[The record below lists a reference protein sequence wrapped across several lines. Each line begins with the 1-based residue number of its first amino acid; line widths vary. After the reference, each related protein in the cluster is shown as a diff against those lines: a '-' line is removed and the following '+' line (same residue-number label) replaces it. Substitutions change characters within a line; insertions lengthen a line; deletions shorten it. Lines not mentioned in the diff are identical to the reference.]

1 MESPDEDSGLFSFPE
16 DSVKPQYSPMMQ
28 QYLSIKEQYPDVLLF
43 YRMGDFY
50 EMFFE
55 DAKIASNEL
64 ELTLTGR
71 ESSGERIPMAGIP
84 YHAAENYLTRLI
96 EKGYR
101 VAICEQVE
109 DPAQAKGLVKR
120 EVVRLVTP
128 GTLLE
133 SGYLADK
140 QNNFLAAISTTAD
153 GFGLAYCD
161 VSTGELLATEVSDA
175 RTLSA
180 ELSRLMPAELLV
192 PVPTDVWERTA
203 WGRQPGRVPPDQLDT
218 RWVGVLPEGLNLTL
232 RHEAGFATEPGKR
245 LILEHFKVSSLE
257 GFGLTEHP
265 LAVGAIGS
273 LLTYLYET
281 RKAQLPP
288 FSGIRMFRLAD
299 YMGLDGGTRRNLELM
314 QTARDGS
321 WKGSL
326 LWVLDETRTAMGGRK
341 LRQWLMHPLISP
353 PEIAKRHEAVGE
365 LCEQATL
372 RMALSQRLGSVKD
385 LERLASRVGAGT
397 ANARDLNALK
407 DSVEALPAI
416 AETLAGC
423 RSELLTAIGGM
434 PLELLELAAEIRRTL
449 SDAPPIS
456 LTEGGIIRDGVS
468 AELDELR
475 SLLGDSKEWL
485 TRFELQERERSGIRS
500 LKVGYNKAFGY
511 FIEVTHANRSLVP
524 EDYHRKQT
532 LTNAE
537 RYITPELKDREQRI
551 LTAQDRIGRLEYDLF
566 TALREAVLP
575 WVPTLQELAS
585 QVSAVDVLASFA
597 EVAIRHGFIRP
608 EVDDTLGLSITE
620 GRHPV
625 VERLLPPG
633 TFVPNDTQMDAD
645 DAQLVI
651 LTGPNMA
658 GKSTFMRQIALI
670 VLLAQVGSFVPA
682 RSARI
687 GVVDRIFTR
696 VGAVDDLATGQST
709 FMVEMNETANILNNA
724 TRRSLILLDEIGR
737 GTSTFDGISIAWSV
751 SEHLASQVRARTLF
765 ATHYHELTSLA
776 MSQPA
781 VRTYKV
787 LVEEKG
793 GQVHFLRRVVP
804 GGADR
809 SYGIEVARLAGLPPQ
824 VIDRARQVLSE
835 IERRNRISL
844 SLRNA
849 ALTEGGDPAVSQL
862 PLFSTPG
869 SL

>member
-1 MESPDEDSGLFSFPE
+1 MERPEPLSGRFLMPE
-16 DSVKPQYSPMMQ
+16 DPVKPQYTPMMQ
-28 QYLSIKEQYPDVLLF
+28 QYLSVKEQYPDALLF

-71 ESSGERIPMAGIP
+71 DSAGERIPMAGIP

-133 SGYLADK
+133 SGYLSDK
-140 QNNFLAAISTTAD
+140 QNNFLAAIAASAN
-153 GFGLAYCD
+153 GYGLAYCD
-161 VSTGELLATEVSDA
+161 VSTGELLATEVADGRMLA
-175 RTLSA
+175 A
-180 ELSRLMPAELLV
+180 ELSRLMPSELLV
-192 PVPTDVWERTA
+192 PVPSEVWDQAA
-203 WGRQPGRVPPDQLDT
+203 WGRQPGRLDPSQLDA
-218 RWVGVLPEGLNLTL
+218 RWQGILPEGVNLTL
-232 RHEAGFATEPGKR
+232 RHDAGFATEAGKR
-245 LILEHFKVSSLE
+245 QIQDHFRVSSLE
-257 GFGLTEHP
+257 GFGLTELP
-265 LAVGAIGS
+265 LAVGAIGA
-273 LLTYLYET
+273 LLGYLGET
-281 RKAQLPP
+281 RMSQLPS
-288 FSGIRMFRLAD
+288 FSGVRTYRLSD
-299 YMGLDGGTRRNLELM
+299 FMGLDGGTRRNLELM

-341 LRQWLMHPLISP
+341 LRQWLMHPLIHP
-353 PEIAKRHEAVGE
+353 DAIAERHEAVAE
-365 LCEQATL
+365 LAEHATL
-372 RMALSQRLGSVKD
+372 RMTLGQRLSGVKD
-385 LERLASRVGAGT
+385 LERLSSRVGAGT

-407 DSVEALPAI
+407 DSIEALPAI

-423 RSELLTAIGGM
+423 RSTLLSSLDDLPPELLA
-434 PLELLELAAEIRRTL
+434 LAAEIRRTL
-449 SDAPPIS
+449 NDAPPIS
-456 LTEGGIIRDGVS
+456 LSEGGIIRDGFD

-475 SLLGDSKEWL
+475 GLLGDSKDWL
-485 TRFELQERERSGIRS
+485 TRFEQQERERSGIRS

-511 FIEVTHANRSLVP
+511 YIEVTHANRSLVP
-524 EDYHRKQT
+524 EDYQRKQT

-537 RYITPELKDREQRI
+537 RYVTPELKDREQRI
-551 LTAQDRIGRLEYDLF
+551 LTAQERIGRLEYELF
-566 TALREAVLP
+566 SRLREAVLP
-575 WVPTLQELAS
+575 WVAQLQELAS
-585 QVSAVDVLASFA
+585 RVAAVDVLTAFA
-597 EVAIRHGFIRP
+597 EVALKHAFVRP
-608 EVDDTLGLSITE
+608 QVDDSLALTITE

-633 TFVPNDTQMDAD
+633 TFVPNDAELDAD
-645 DAQLVI
+645 GAQLVI

-658 GKSTFMRQIALI
+658 GKSTFMRQVALI
-670 VLLAQVGSFVPA
+670 VLLAQIGSFVPA
-682 RSARI
+682 RAARI

-751 SEHLASQVRARTLF
+751 SEHLAAQVRARTLF

-776 MSQPA
+776 LSQPA

-787 LVEEKG
+787 LVEEKDG
-793 GQVHFLRRVVP
+793 EVHFLRRVVP

-824 VIDRARQVLSE
+824 VIDRARQVLGE

-849 ALTEGGDPAVSQL
+849 AIAEGADPEVAQL

-869 SL
+869 TL

>member
-1 MESPDEDSGLFSFPE
+1 MSPDEDSGPFSFPE
-16 DSVKPQYSPMMQ
+16 DVVQPQYSPMMQ
-28 QYLSIKEQYPDVLLF
+28 QYLAIKEQYPDVLLF

-71 ESSGERIPMAGIP
+71 DSGGERIPMAGIP

-96 EKGYR
+96 SKGFR

-140 QNNFLAAISTTAD
+140 QNNFLAAISVKAD
-153 GFGLAYCD
+153 AFGLAYCD
-161 VSTGELLATEVSDA
+161 VSTGELLATELSDA
-175 RTLSA
+175 RLLSA
-180 ELSRLMPAELLV
+180 ELSRLMPSELLV
-192 PVPTDVWERTA
+192 PVPTDIWEKTA
-203 WGRQPGRVPPDQLDT
+203 WGRQPGRVTAEQLDA

-232 RHEAGFATEPGKR
+232 RHDASFAPESGKR
-245 LILEHFKVSSLE
+245 QVLEHFKVSSLE
-257 GFGLTEHP
+257 GFGLGDMG
-265 LAVGAIGS
+265 LATGAIGA
-273 LLTYLYET
+273 LLAYLFET
-281 RKAQLPP
+281 RKSQLPP
-288 FSGIRMFRLAD
+288 FSGIRTYRLAD
-299 YMGLDGGTRRNLELM
+299 YMGLDGGTRRNLELF
-314 QTARDGS
+314 QTAREAS

-341 LRQWLMHPLISP
+341 LRQWLMHPLLSP
-353 PEIAKRHEAVGE
+353 AEIGKRHEAVGE
-365 LCEQATL
+365 LSTQGTL
-372 RMALSQRLGSVKD
+372 RMALSQRLGGVKD

-407 DSVEALPAI
+407 DSLEALPGL
-416 AETLAGC
+416 AETLSGC
-423 RSELLTAIGGM
+423 RSELLTAIDAL
-434 PLELLELAAEIRRTL
+434 PPELLELAAEIRRTL
-449 SDAPPIS
+449 NDAPPLS
-456 LTEGGIIRDGVS
+456 LSEGGIIRDGVS
-468 AELDELR
+468 ADLDELR
-475 SLLGDSKEWL
+475 GLMGDSKEWL
-485 TRFELQERERSGIRS
+485 TRFEQQERERSGIRS

-511 FIEVTHANRSLVP
+511 FIEVTHANRDLVP

-551 LTAQDRIGRLEYDLF
+551 LTAQDRIGKLEYELF
-566 TALREAVLP
+566 TALRDAVLP

-585 QVSAVDVLASFA
+585 RVAAVDVLASFA
-597 EVAIRHGFIRP
+597 EVAVRHGFTRP
-608 EVDDTLGLSITE
+608 SVDDSLGIAIKE

-633 TFVPNDTQMDAD
+633 TFVPNDAQLDAEG
-645 DAQLVI
+645 AQLVI

-658 GKSTFMRQIALI
+658 GKSTYMRQIALI

-682 RSARI
+682 QEARI

-724 TRRSLILLDEIGR
+724 TQRSLILLDEIGR

-751 SEHLASQVRARTLF
+751 SEHLSSQVRARTLF

-776 MSQPA
+776 MSQPG
-781 VRTYKV
+781 VRTCKV
-787 LVEEKG
+787 LVEEKD

-824 VIDRARQVLSE
+824 VIDRARQVLGE

-849 ALTEGGDPAVSQL
+849 ALSEGGDPAVSQL
-862 PLFSTPG
+862 PLFSAPG

>member
-1 MESPDEDSGLFSFPE
+1 
-16 DSVKPQYSPMMQ
+16 VQPQYSPMMQ
-28 QYLSIKEQYPDVLLF
+28 QYLSLKEQYPDVLLF

-55 DAKIASNEL
+55 DAKIASNAL

-71 ESSGERIPMAGIP
+71 ESGGERVPMAGIP
-84 YHAAENYLTRLI
+84 HHAAENYLTRLI
-96 EKGYR
+96 EKGFR

-140 QNNFLAAISTTAD
+140 QNNFLAAIAVSSE

-161 VSTGELLATEVSDA
+161 VSTGELLATEMPDA
-175 RTLSA
+175 RLLAA

-192 PVPTDVWERTA
+192 PVPTDVWEKTA
-203 WGRQPGRVPPDQLDT
+203 WGRQPGRVPPELLDT
-218 RWVGVLPEGLNLTL
+218 RWAGILPQGLNLTL
-232 RHEAGFATEPGKR
+232 RHEASFATESGKR
-245 LILEHFKVSSLE
+245 LILEHFRVNSLE
-257 GFGLTEHP
+257 GFGLSDQP
-265 LAVGAIGS
+265 LAIAAIGA
-273 LLTYLYET
+273 LLSYLCET

-288 FSGIRMFRLAD
+288 FSGIRAYRLAD
-299 YMGLDGGTRRNLELM
+299 YVGLDGGTRRNLELA

-326 LWVLDETRTAMGGRK
+326 LWVLDDTRTAMGGRK
-341 LRQWLMHPLISP
+341 LRQWLMHPLLGP
-353 PEIAKRHEAVGE
+353 AEIRQRQSAVSE
-365 LCEQATL
+365 LAGQPTL
-372 RMALSQRLGSVKD
+372 RMALAQRLGTVRD

-407 DSVEALPAI
+407 DSLEALPAI
-416 AETLAGC
+416 AETLSPC
-423 RSELLTAIGGM
+423 RADLLRVIEDLPPG
-434 PLELLELAAEIRRTL
+434 LLELAAEIRRTL
-449 SDAPPIS
+449 QEAPPIS
-456 LTEGGIIRDGVS
+456 LTDGGIIRDGVNPD
-468 AELDELR
+468 LDEVR
-475 SLLGDSKEWL
+475 DLLGDSKQWL

-500 LKVGYNKAFGY
+500 LKVGYNKAFGF
-511 FIEVTHANRSLVP
+511 FIEVTHANRNLVP
-524 EDYHRKQT
+524 EDYQRKQT

-537 RYITPELKDREQRI
+537 RYVTPELKDREQRI
-551 LTAQDRIGRLEYDLF
+551 LTAQERIGRLEYDLF
-566 TALREAVLP
+566 VSLRDAVQR
-575 WVPTLQELAS
+575 WVPKLQELAS
-585 QVSAVDVLASFA
+585 GVAGVDVLASFA
-597 EVAIRHGFIRP
+597 EVAMRNGFTRP
-608 EVDDTLGLSITE
+608 IVDDSLAIDIVE

-625 VERLLPPG
+625 VERLLPAG
-633 TFVPNDTQMDAD
+633 TFVPNDTQLDAD
-645 DAQLVI
+645 DAQLLI

-658 GKSTFMRQIALI
+658 GKSTYMRQIALI

-751 SEHLASQVRARTLF
+751 SEHLSSQVRARTLF

-776 MSQPA
+776 MSQKG
-781 VRTYKV
+781 VKTCKV
-787 LVEEKG
+787 LVEEKD

-824 VIDRARQVLSE
+824 VIDRARQVLAE

-844 SLRNA
+844 SLRSA
-849 ALTEGGDPAVSQL
+849 AISDGGDPTVSQL
-862 PLFSTPG
+862 PLFSIPG

>member
-28 QYLSIKEQYPDVLLF
+28 QYLSLKEQYPDVLLF

-71 ESSGERIPMAGIP
+71 DSGGERIPMAGIP

-175 RTLSA
+175 RTLAA

-365 LCEQATL
+365 LCDQATL

-434 PLELLELAAEIRRTL
+434 PPELLELAAEIRRTL
-449 SDAPPIS
+449 NDAPPIS
-456 LTEGGIIRDGVS
+456 LTEGGIVRDGVN
-468 AELDELR
+468 ADLDELR
-475 SLLGDSKEWL
+475 SLLGDSKDWL

-511 FIEVTHANRSLVP
+511 FIEVTHANRGLVP

-537 RYITPELKDREQRI
+537 RYVTPELKDREQRI

-566 TALREAVLP
+566 AALREAVLP

-608 EVDDTLGLSITE
+608 EVNDTLGLSITE

-625 VERLLPPG
+625 VERLLSPG
-633 TFVPNDTQMDAD
+633 TFVPNDTQLDAD

-682 RSARI
+682 RAARI

-787 LVEEKG
+787 LVEEKD

-849 ALTEGGDPAVSQL
+849 ALSEGGDPAVSQL

>member
-1 MESPDEDSGLFSFPE
+1 MQ
-16 DSVKPQYSPMMQ
+16 PQYSPMMQ
-28 QYLSIKEQYPDVLLF
+28 QYLALKEQYPDVLLF

-55 DAKIASNEL
+55 DAKIAAHEL

-71 ESSGERIPMAGIP
+71 ESGGERIPMAGVP

-140 QNNFLAAISTTAD
+140 QNNFLAAIAATAD

-161 VSTGELLATEVSDA
+161 VSTGELLATEVTDA
-175 RTLSA
+175 RTLTA

-192 PVPTDVWERTA
+192 PVPDAVWEKTA
-203 WGRQPGRVPPDQLDT
+203 WGRQPGRVPVEQLDE
-218 RWVGVLPEGLNLTL
+218 RWKSVVPDGLNLTL
-232 RHEAGFATEPGKR
+232 RHEKSFGAEAARR
-245 LILEHFKVSSLE
+245 LILEHFRVSSLE
-257 GFGLTEHP
+257 GFGLQQQP
-265 LAVGAIGS
+265 LAVGAIGA
-273 LLTYLYET
+273 LLQYLYET
-281 RKAQLPP
+281 RMSQLPP
-288 FSGIRMFRLAD
+288 FSGIRTYRLTD

-314 QTARDGS
+314 QTAREGS

-341 LRQWLMHPLISP
+341 LRQWLMHPLIR
-353 PEIAKRHEAVGE
+353 PEEIRRRHDAVGE
-365 LCEQATL
+365 LAEQATL
-372 RMALSQRLGSVKD
+372 RMTLAQSLSSVKD

-407 DSVEALPAI
+407 ESIEALPTV
-416 AETLAGC
+416 AEVLSGC
-423 RSELLTAIGGM
+423 KSELLTAIG
-434 PLELLELAAEIRRTL
+434 ELPPDLLDLAARIRQTL
-449 SDAPPIS
+449 VDAPPIS
-456 LTEGGIIRDGVS
+456 LSEGGLIRDGVS
-468 AELDELR
+468 SELDELR
-475 SLLGDSKEWL
+475 SLLGDSKDWL
-485 TRFELQERERSGIRS
+485 TRFEQQERERSGIRS

-511 FIEVTHANRSLVP
+511 YLEVTHANRNLVP
-524 EDYHRKQT
+524 EDYQRKQT

-551 LTAQDRIGRLEYDLF
+551 LTAQDRIGKLEYEIF
-566 TALREAVLP
+566 AALREAVLP
-575 WVPTLQELAS
+575 WVPILQDLAS
-585 QVSAVDVLASFA
+585 RVAAIDVLASFA
-597 EVAIRHGFIRP
+597 EVAVRSGYTRP
-608 EVDDTLGLSITE
+608 DVDDSLTLEITE

-633 TFVPNDTQMDAD
+633 AFVPNDAQLDAD
-645 DAQLVI
+645 GAQLVI

-658 GKSTFMRQIALI
+658 GKSTYMRQIALI
-670 VLLAQVGSFVPA
+670 VLLAQIGSFVPA

-751 SEHLASQVRARTLF
+751 SEHLASQVQARTLF

-776 MSQPA
+776 LSQPG

-787 LVEEKG
+787 LVEEKA

-824 VIDRARQVLSE
+824 VIDRARQVLAE

-849 ALTEGGDPAVSQL
+849 AMSEGGDPAVSQL
-862 PLFSTPG
+862 PLFSVPG